1 MNNWIAML
9 FNSRQGKNLLKMVGR
24 KRKNNNKRMMWASL
38 LGIGASAAAYGLG
51 RNQNNSN
58 TNTNTKMMR
67 PVQNVM
73 NNLRTRNTGQ
83 MPSMANLTE
92 FAKEV
97 APNNDPL
104 KNK

>member
-1 MNNWIAML
+1 MTML

-24 KRKNNNKRMMWASL
+24 RRRNNNRGMMWASL

-51 RNQNNSN
+51 RNRNN
-58 TNTNTKMMR
+58 TNMMR

-73 NNLRTRNTGQ
+73 NNLRSRNTGQ
-83 MPSMANLTE
+83 MPNMANMTE

-97 APNNDPL
+97 APNKDPF
-104 KNK
+104 KNQEGSNS